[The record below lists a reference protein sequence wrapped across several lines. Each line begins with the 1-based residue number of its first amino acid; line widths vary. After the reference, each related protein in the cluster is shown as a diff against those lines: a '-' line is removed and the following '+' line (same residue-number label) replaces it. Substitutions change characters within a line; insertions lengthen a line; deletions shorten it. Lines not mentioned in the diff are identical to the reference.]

1 MQAMINEGTVKN
13 NMRKNQVTIKIERFG
28 DQVPEIFNANSLEI
42 NVYADSNNVYEAL
55 ALAYQEALNQIKT
68 YGDNSGI
75 NTIDSSVDIRK
86 RKEE

>member
-1 MQAMINEGTVKN
+1 MINEGTVKN